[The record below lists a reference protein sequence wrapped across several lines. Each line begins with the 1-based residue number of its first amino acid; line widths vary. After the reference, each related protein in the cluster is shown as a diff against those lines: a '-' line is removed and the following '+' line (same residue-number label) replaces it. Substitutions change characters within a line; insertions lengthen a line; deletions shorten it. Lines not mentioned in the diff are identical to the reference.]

1 MPVRAVNLATARA
14 LPFPRSVTC
23 QARSAVPHLARSP
36 GVRTHCAGHQQG
48 RTYQLHEAT
57 DDPPLHKHVPLH
69 RQVRERKKKQKVTNC
84 ARCPMIS
91 PASQQQSGAA
101 ICTARRRHSNYE
113 FHNKC
118 LLISTDRSRRSQ
130 SEMYET
136 QVQVKQRYTN
146 TGFSSSVAATEA
158 NTNTPII
165 DQALL
170 FHVSRGCSGWSGGD
184 GGGRQRFRHS
194 SPVITLSPGVR

>member
-1 MPVRAVNLATARA
+1 MPGPLCSPASSQEPRSTHATALGINRA
-14 LPFPRSVTC
+14 AQTSSTKQQMILLFTNTC
-23 QARSAVPHLARSP
+23 PC
-36 GVRTHCAGHQQG
+36 TG
-48 RTYQLHEAT
+48 RFV
-57 DDPPLHKHVPLH
+57 KG
-69 RQVRERKKKQKVTNC
+69 KKKAEGAKLC
-84 ARCPMIS
+84 KRCPMIS

-101 ICTARRRHSNYE
+101 TCTARRRHSNYE
-113 FHNKC
+113 FHNRC
-118 LLISTDRSRRSQ
+118 LLISTVRSGCSQ
-130 SEMYET
+130 SDMYET